1 MISFIPSNKM
11 TDRPVFAMRP
21 LGLRAVDAVSGVVL
35 ASGLGS
41 VNGTGLS
48 SIALPANAPALGNE
62 RPTKAPTAAAM
73 AAEAQFHAFAAET
86 NGAESRTKQYQHH
99 TMWAFRGLE
108 PWRDPA

>member
-11 TDRPVFAMRP
+11 TDRPVFAMPSLGMRP
-21 LGLRAVDAVSGVVL
+21 SGAVSGVVL

-48 SIALPANAPALGNE
+48 SVALPANASVLGNE
-62 RPTKAPTAAAM
+62 RPTKAPAAAATAAV
-73 AAEAQFHAFAAET
+73 AQFRAFAAET